1 MCVRHGCGESFDDHM
16 IYFPQPFTSLVAE
29 LDTPTYHSLSLHQED
44 TSIRVVRVAVTGR
57 IISARNRTRACRAI
71 NTTASQV
78 DAIPEIPEI
87 PEITQLY
94 DTNREGTNGRD
105 GGRMR

>member
-1 MCVRHGCGESFDDHM
+1 MLNLFDPH
-16 IYFPQPFTSLVAE
+16 
-29 LDTPTYHSLSLHQED
+29 HSNIPIL
-44 TSIRVVRVAVTGR
+44 SIRVQRRVVAFTGR
-57 IISARNRTRACRAI
+57 ILSARNRTTTTLACRAI
-71 NTTASQV
+71 FSTANQV